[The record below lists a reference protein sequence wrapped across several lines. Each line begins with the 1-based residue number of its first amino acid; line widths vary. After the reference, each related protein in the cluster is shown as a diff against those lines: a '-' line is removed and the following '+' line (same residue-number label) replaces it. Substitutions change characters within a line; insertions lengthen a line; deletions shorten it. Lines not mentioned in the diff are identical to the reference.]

1 MEAAAPASE
10 DGRPAKVVAGAARA
24 DVDIGDAP
32 AKYVRVA
39 RDAIGVSL
47 LPSEEVHAGERV
59 VGLVVKLVLDVGS
72 DRRERDAAVA
82 TWRSALR
89 NCRNVAKR

>member
-1 MEAAAPASE
+1 LEAAAPASE

-32 AKYVRVA
+32 AEYVRVA
-39 RDAIGVSL
+39 RDAVGVPL

-59 VGLVVKLVLDVGS
+59 VGPVVKLALDVGS
-72 DRRERDAAVA
+72 DRRERNASVA
-82 TWRSALR
+82 TWRSALG
-89 NCRNVAKR
+89 NCRSVAKV